1 MPAFPVSRAAFGVGT
16 EGLGFG
22 QELTERLGGLVG
34 GQTTLFRQGMAQVL
48 PVREITERNP
58 MTGRIEVWRHM
69 GRPVL
74 YSGDFACAR
83 RVAKIARRAKTRTRR
98 FR

>member
-1 MPAFPVSRAAFGVGT
+1 MPAFPVSRAAIGFGT

-22 QELTERLGGLVG
+22 QELTERIGGLFG
-34 GQTTLFRQGMAQVL
+34 GQTTLFRQGMARVI

-69 GRPVL
+69 GRAVL
-74 YSGDFACAR
+74 YSGDFACAK
-83 RVAKIARRAKTRTRR
+83 RVARIARKASRKR
-98 FR
+98 